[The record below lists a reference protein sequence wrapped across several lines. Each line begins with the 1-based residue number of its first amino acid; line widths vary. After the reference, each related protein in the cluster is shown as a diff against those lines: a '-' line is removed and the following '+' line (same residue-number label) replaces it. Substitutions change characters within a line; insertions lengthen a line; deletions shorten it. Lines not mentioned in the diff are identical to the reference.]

1 MATRRELTVISA
13 KKKGTTALLTGAGT
27 VLVSALLFKLFW
39 LLGMAALVGGGY
51 LTMKKVQEWLRFR
64 GENGLYFK

>member
-13 KKKGTTALLTGAGT
+13 KRKGTTALITGVGTIFLT
-27 VLVSALLFKLFW
+27 ALLFKLTW
-39 LLGMAALVGGGY
+39 ILAVIALGVGGF
-51 LTMKKVQEWLRFR
+51 LTVNRVKEWLRFR

>member
-13 KKKGTTALLTGAGT
+13 KRKGSTALISGVAT
-27 VLVSALLFKLFW
+27 VFASALLFKLTW
-39 LLGMAALVGGGY
+39 ILGVVALVAGGY
-51 LTMKKVQEWLRFR
+51 FTVNRIKEWLRFR